1 MRRRP
6 SARPLSRRVSEPD
19 SRFHVKRRSS
29 PAPRILAV
37 ANQKGGVGKTTTA
50 VNLASSLAVLEVPT
64 LLVDL
69 DPQANASLAF
79 GMDYRAGGPH
89 VYEAML
95 GRQLLSDISR
105 PTELENLRVVPAHP
119 DLVAAE
125 IELVDIEDR
134 ALLLRQAIARDAN
147 LPAIIVIDCPPA
159 LGFLTLNA
167 LVAARWVLVPLQ
179 CEFYALDGLARL
191 THTIGLTQESFNPE
205 LGILGLV
212 LTMFDKRNRL
222 SFQVAEEVARHFPEL
237 LLKTRIP
244 RNVRLAES
252 PSYGK
257 PAILFDVQSSG
268 ARAHLELAEEV
279 LARLSD
285 VEGVV

>member
-1 MRRRP
+1 
-6 SARPLSRRVSEPD
+6 
-19 SRFHVKRRSS
+19 
-29 PAPRILAV
+29 
-37 ANQKGGVGKTTTA
+37 
-50 VNLASSLAVLEVPT
+50 
-64 LLVDL
+64 
-69 DPQANASLAF
+69 
-79 GMDYRAGGPH
+79 MDYRAGGPH

>member
-1 MRRRP
+1 M
-6 SARPLSRRVSEPD
+6 
-19 SRFHVKRRSS
+19 KRS
-29 PAPRILAV
+29 PASHPRVLAI

-64 LLVDL
+64 LLVDM
-69 DPQANASLAF
+69 DPQANASMAF
-79 GMDYRAGGPH
+79 GIDHRGGGPH

-95 GRQLLSDISR
+95 GRRRLSDLAR
-105 PTELENLRVVPAHP
+105 PTDLEHLRVVPAHP

-125 IELVDIEDR
+125 IELVGVEDR
-134 ALLLRQAIARDAN
+134 ALLLRQAIAREKD
-147 LPAIIVIDCPPA
+147 LPSVIVIDCPPA

-191 THTIGLTQESFNPE
+191 MHTISLTQGSFNPE
-205 LGILGLV
+205 LSILGLV

-222 SFQVAEEVARHFPEL
+222 SFQVAEEVERHFPDL

-279 LARLSD
+279 LARLPG
-285 VEGVV
+285 ENQG

>member
-1 MRRRP
+1 VKRRP
-6 SARPLSRRVSEPD
+6 SST
-19 SRFHVKRRSS
+19 
-29 PAPRILAV
+29 PRILAI

-64 LLVDL
+64 LLIDL

-79 GMDYRAGGPH
+79 GIDYRGGGPH

-95 GRQLLSDISR
+95 GRRRLSELAR

-125 IELVDIEDR
+125 IELVDLEDR
-134 ALLLRQAIARDAN
+134 ALLLRQALQRDKD
-147 LPAIIVIDCPPA
+147 LPSMILIDCPPA

-191 THTIGLTQESFNPE
+191 TQTIGLTQESFNPE
-205 LGILGLV
+205 LSILGLV

-222 SFQVAEEVARHFPEL
+222 SFQVAEEVQRHFPEQL
-237 LLKTRIP
+237 LATRIP

-252 PSYGK
+252 PSHGK
-257 PAILFDVQSSG
+257 PAILFDVQSPG
-268 ARAHLELAEEV
+268 ARAHLELADEI
-279 LARLSD
+279 LSRLSD
-285 VEGVV
+285 KEGSA

>member
-1 MRRRP
+1 M
-6 SARPLSRRVSEPD
+6 
-19 SRFHVKRRSS
+19 KRS
-29 PAPRILAV
+29 PASVPRVLAI

-79 GMDYRAGGPH
+79 GIDHRADGPH

-95 GRQLLSDISR
+95 GRRSLSDLAR
-105 PTELENLRVVPAHP
+105 PTDLPHLSVVPAHP

-125 IELVDIEDR
+125 VELVDQEDR
-134 ALLLRQAIARDAN
+134 AVLLRQAIAREKD
-147 LPAIIVIDCPPA
+147 PPPVIVIDCPPA

-167 LVAARWVLVPLQ
+167 LVASRWVLVPLQ

-191 THTIGLTQESFNPE
+191 MHTIGLTQGSYNPD
-205 LGILGLV
+205 LAILGLV

-222 SFQVAEEVARHFPEL
+222 SFQVAEEVQRHFPDL
-237 LLKTRIP
+237 LLQTRIP

-252 PSYGK
+252 PSHGK
-257 PAILFDVQSSG
+257 PAILFDVQSPG

-279 LARLSD
+279 LARLPAM
-285 VEGVV
+285 EGRE